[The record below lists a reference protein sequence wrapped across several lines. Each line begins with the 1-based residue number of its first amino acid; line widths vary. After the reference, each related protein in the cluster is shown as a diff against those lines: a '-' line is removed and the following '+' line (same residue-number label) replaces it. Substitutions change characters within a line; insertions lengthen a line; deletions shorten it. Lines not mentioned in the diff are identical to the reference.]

1 MFQMLVWQLQHWRF
15 ISWLLCQC
23 LFEFIVN
30 EKWSFSNWGEISIWE
45 EKHGSEK
52 VIWMFNLLVNKAKDN
67 FLMDL
72 HWGDVQCTLVTVFS
86 CLHTL
91 MNGLYIL
98 YEWTLGFVW
107 MLSVSSSD
115 LFYWLVGAPVHTIFV
130 MSMTDSFRAH
140 SFFRKLPSVECEPHC
155 QEVSWT
161 WLGQLAAA
169 CSQWQT
175 LGIYKRLPLGQVE
188 LHLTQC
194 VLHSLLFCIL
204 VTSHI

>member
-1 MFQMLVWQLQHWRF
+1 MFQMLVWQLQHWRS

-23 LFEFIVN
+23 IFEFIVN

-86 CLHTL
+86 CLRTL

-107 MLSVSSSD
+107 MDFRFCMNAFGVQLR
-115 LFYWLVGAPVHTIFV
+115 
-130 MSMTDSFRAH
+130 SFLLAGG
-140 SFFRKLPSVECEPHC
+140 CTGPH
-155 QEVSWT
+155 
-161 WLGQLAAA
+161 
-169 CSQWQT
+169 
-175 LGIYKRLPLGQVE
+175 
-188 LHLTQC
+188 
-194 VLHSLLFCIL
+194 
-204 VTSHI
+204 HICNEYDW